1 MSSADRY
8 RLIWSIV
15 LLAAIIA
22 LYFAHAP
29 ATLIGPLFT
38 LFPRDPMPPEPR
50 ADARPQSP
58 PRAPDWRQAPAV

>member
-38 LFPRDPMPPEPR
+38 LFPRDPHAPGATRGRE
-50 ADARPQSP
+50 AARPTEGS
-58 PRAPDWRQAPAV
+58 

>member
-38 LFPRDPMPPEPR
+38 LFPRDPH
-50 ADARPQSP
+50 
-58 PRAPDWRQAPAV
+58 APAAPRGRNIPPAAEDS